1 MACIRKRRGKYVV
14 DWRDAFGRRRWA
26 TCATRQAAEDI
37 FSDRV
42 PKSRLRRR
50 ARVDPDV
57 TLAQYSTQWL
67 TFVAAT
73 TKPSTRDTY
82 AKQLNAHIVP
92 AFGDWKLRELGR
104 KDLVDFLAAKLTG
117 GAARGFVR
125 LIHAVLRSLL
135 AAAVRDEIL
144 AVNPARGLGHELR
157 LVVPKAVMQ
166 ERVRALTREQRD
178 GFLQTANDRDRR
190 LYPLFATLF
199 LAGVRVGE
207 AMALQWDHIDFDA
220 KTIRVERNRS
230 GTYML
235 TPKSGA
241 ARTIDLSPR
250 LQRILRE
257 TIALRK
263 AEALRNG
270 KSGDALLFTTRAG
283 IIWTRR
289 EVEKRYKRV
298 LRLAALPT
306 AFVCHDTRHTFA
318 SLLLSD
324 GAPLKYVSEQL
335 GHRDP
340 SITASV
346 YGRWLKTE
354 GRSWLARMDAE
365 ATGSKTVAAADGDA

>member
-1 MACIRKRRGKYVV
+1 MACIRKRRGQYVV
-14 DWRDAFGRRRWA
+14 DYRDAFGRRRWV
-26 TCATRQAAEDI
+26 TCRTRQEAEDV
-37 FSDRV
+37 FAAQV
-42 PKSRLRRR
+42 PKSRQRRHS
-50 ARVDPDV
+50 RVDPEI
-57 TLAQYSTQWL
+57 TLAEYSTQWL

-73 TKPSTRDTY
+73 TKPTTRDNY
-82 AKQLNAHIVP
+82 AKRLTTHILPV
-92 AFGDWKLRELGR
+92 FGEWKLREIAR
-104 KDLVDFLAAKLTG
+104 KDLVDFLAGKLTG

-144 AVNPARGLGHELR
+144 AANPARGLGHELR
-157 LVVPKAVMQ
+157 LVLPKAVQQ
-166 ERVRALTREQRD
+166 EKMRAFTREQRD
-178 GFLQTANDRDRR
+178 TFLHVAEQRDRR
-190 LYPLFATLF
+190 LYPLFATMF

-207 AMALQWDHIDFDA
+207 GMALQWEHLDFDG

-230 GTYML
+230 GKYML

-241 ARTIDLSPR
+241 ARTVDMSPR
-250 LQRILRE
+250 LQRILRD
-257 TIALRK
+257 TVALRK

-270 KSGDALLFTTRAG
+270 TSTEALVFTTKAG

-289 EVEKRYKRV
+289 EVEKRFKRI
-298 LRLAALPT
+298 LRLAGLPQT
-306 AFVCHDTRHTFA
+306 LVPHDTRHTLA

-354 GRSWLARMDAE
+354 GRSWLARVDAE
-365 ATGSKTVAAADGDA
+365 AVGSKSVAVGETES